1 MFYSN
6 KVLFFIFIAV
16 GVLGQVQDALSIER
30 ILLFESRTR
39 VQDDASL
46 VVEEIYLVKA
56 EGEQIRH
63 GIYREFPTEY
73 VDPFG
78 LRRSVGFR
86 VVSVERNGESEFFR
100 VKSYGNGVRI
110 YIGREDVTLPAGLY
124 SYRLVYVTDRQ
135 LGFFE
140 DHDELYW
147 NVTGNGWMLP
157 IDRVVAEVVMPLGV
171 PRERIQVAAYTG
183 AKGQRGRDFRI
194 IPGDSANIVR
204 FETSRILDPG
214 EGLTISIGWPKGYVQ
229 VPGLWKQA
237 RDIIKDN
244 AGIMVGMLGFFI
256 LAVYYI
262 FAWLLVGRDP
272 ATGVIYPRYK
282 PPNGMSPAAVR
293 FVWQKGYDDLTLVAC
308 LVGLAVRG
316 MLTISEGRGIFVLQ
330 RNSPTESVTLTT
342 GEIVVLEKLFQRSE
356 KIRLS
361 RSKKT
366 ARLLQ
371 RVMNGHLNA
380 LYDEFAKK
388 SFRINGRWAN
398 IGKWFGVGISVVMLM
413 MSPHVF
419 NINMIVLMLLAAF
432 AGMAMMPAV
441 QGWRR
446 GYFIPAIILAI
457 SLVLMLLIYFASTNV
472 SIAILIV
479 VLLISATVTSFREW
493 LKAPTRAG
501 RELLDELEGF
511 REYLSVAEADEL
523 RLKHPPEKTP
533 ELFERYLPYAIA
545 FGVEDRWARRFQEV
559 FGTGDNDGKT
569 SYPHW
574 YNGYRRRSDN
584 LQGFANTVSGSL
596 SQAISSA
603 SVPPGSNSGL
613 SSSRRSGF
621 SGGGGGGGGGG
632 GW

>member
-1 MFYSN
+1 MFCYY
-6 KVLFFIFIAV
+6 KVLFFFVFAV
-16 GVLGQVQDALSIER
+16 GVLGQMQDALAIER
-30 ILLFESRTR
+30 IVLFESRVR

-46 VVEEIYLVKA
+46 VVEEIYHVKA
-56 EGEQIRH
+56 EQQQIRH

-73 VDPFG
+73 VDRYG

-86 VVSVERNGESEFFR
+86 VVSVERNGDPEFFR
-100 VKSYGNGVRI
+100 VKSYGNGVRV
-110 YIGREDVTLPAGLY
+110 YIGRADMTLQAGLY

-140 DHDELYW
+140 DYDELYW

-157 IDRVVAEVVMPLGV
+157 IDRVVSEVVMPPGI
-171 PRERIQVAAYTG
+171 PRERVQVAAYTG
-183 AKGQRGRDFRI
+183 AKGERGQDFRI
-194 IPGDSANIVR
+194 IPGDSASIVR
-204 FETSRILDPG
+204 FETTRILGPG
-214 EGLTISIGWPKGYVQ
+214 EGLTISVGWPKGYVQ
-229 VPGLWKQA
+229 VPGLWKQV
-237 RDIIKDN
+237 RDIMQDN
-244 AGIMVGMLGFFI
+244 VGIMVGMLGFLT

-262 FAWLLVGRDP
+262 LAWLMVGRDP
-272 ATGVIYPRYK
+272 VEGVIYPRYK

-308 LVGLAVRG
+308 LVGLAVRR
-316 MLTISEGRGIFVLQ
+316 MLTISEKRRTFVLQ
-330 RNSPTESVTLTT
+330 RNSPTEAVTLSS
-342 GEIVVLEKLFQRSE
+342 GEMVVLEELFQRSE

-371 RVMNGHLNA
+371 RVMNEHLKA

-388 SFRINGRWAN
+388 SFRINGRWVN
-398 IGKWFGVGISVVMLM
+398 IGKWLGVGISVAMVM

-419 NINMIVLMLLAAF
+419 NTNMIVLMLLVAF
-432 AGMAMMPAV
+432 TGMVMMPAI
-441 QGWRR
+441 QGWHR

-457 SLVLMLLIYFASTNV
+457 SLAVMFLIYMLSENV
-472 SIAILIV
+472 SIVILVV
-479 VLLISATVTSFREW
+479 VLLISTTVTFFREW

-501 RELLDELEGF
+501 RRLLDELEGF

-545 FGVEDRWARRFQEV
+545 LGVEARWARRFQEI
-559 FGTGDNDGKT
+559 FAAGHEDGKAF
-569 SYPHW
+569 YPHW
-574 YNGYRRRSDN
+574 YNGHRWRSDN
-584 LQGFANTVSGSL
+584 LQNFATTVSDSL
-596 SQAISSA
+596 NQAISSA
-603 SVPPGSNSGL
+603 SVPPGSAPGS